1 MISQN
6 LRGIGIYGPA
16 ASTPGNAS
24 EILVVDNLIG
34 TDSTG
39 LRGFG
44 NAFEGIRIDNSADNT
59 IQGNAAGSQVIW
71 GNQVGVALIGIQAAG
86 NLLDGNL
93 IGSDN
98 TGKNDLGNKNEGVLI
113 EGAYNNT
120 IGGTTA
126 AALNLISANH
136 WGVRLDGKS
145 AKDNLVEGNLIGTD
159 ITGKAPLGNEVNGV
173 IVSNNAFSNT
183 IGGTVSGAGNTIAF
197 NVLAGVS
204 VQSGTGDS
212 ILSNSIY
219 SNDQLGIVLVTPSP
233 APGPNDLQTAP
244 VLTSAVGGGTS
255 SGIQGTLA
263 SIANTPF
270 LIQFFT
276 SLIPDP
282 SGFGQGQ
289 TPIGSTTVTTNRQG
303 NAAISFAP
311 SSSLPANIWV
321 TATATNTLTGDTSEF
336 SNALSALP
344 ISMQFLT
351 AAVSVDVSAGSALID
366 VHRSGNPKAI
376 VSVNYATSNG
386 TAVAGQDYTAASGT
400 LTFQPGEFDKTFSI
414 TLLPNPSQAA
424 TSVTVNLALN
434 QPTGGSTLGSPSTAV
449 LTINNNM
456 PPILQFLSSSY
467 TTYAGSSFT
476 IVSVTRGGGSRG
488 TAVQVHYA
496 TAGGSAVAGVD
507 YTPVS
512 GTLTFLANQ
521 TTATF
526 TVPILNGGVA
536 PVTSTV
542 GLVLSGPTAGA
553 QLGPISTATLT
564 IMAGSPY
571 NPGGQTDTVPP
582 QITGEQ
588 LVLGSTGIT
597 AVLFSFSQPLNP
609 SRVPDL
615 GNYGYYVDVA
625 GANGVFGTSADI
637 YVPLSSAQ
645 Y

>member
-336 SNALSALP
+336 SNALSALY
-344 ISMQFLT
+344 
-351 AAVSVDVSAGSALID
+351 
-366 VHRSGNPKAI
+366 RSRC
-376 VSVNYATSNG
+376 
-386 TAVAGQDYTAASGT
+386 
-400 LTFQPGEFDKTFSI
+400 
-414 TLLPNPSQAA
+414 
-424 TSVTVNLALN
+424 
-434 QPTGGSTLGSPSTAV
+434 
-449 LTINNNM
+449 
-456 PPILQFLSSSY
+456 SS
-467 TTYAGSSFT
+467 
-476 IVSVTRGGGSRG
+476 
-488 TAVQVHYA
+488 
-496 TAGGSAVAGVD
+496 
-507 YTPVS
+507 
-512 GTLTFLANQ
+512 
-521 TTATF
+521 
-526 TVPILNGGVA
+526 
-536 PVTSTV
+536 
-542 GLVLSGPTAGA
+542 
-553 QLGPISTATLT
+553 
-564 IMAGSPY
+564 
-571 NPGGQTDTVPP
+571 
-582 QITGEQ
+582 
-588 LVLGSTGIT
+588 
-597 AVLFSFSQPLNP
+597 
-609 SRVPDL
+609 
-615 GNYGYYVDVA
+615 
-625 GANGVFGTSADI
+625 
-637 YVPLSSAQ
+637 
-645 Y
+645 

>member
-1 MISQN
+1 M
-6 LRGIGIYGPA
+6 L
-16 ASTPGNAS
+16 
-24 EILVVDNLIG
+24 
-34 TDSTG
+34 
-39 LRGFG
+39 
-44 NAFEGIRIDNSADNT
+44 
-59 IQGNAAGSQVIW
+59 GS
-71 GNQVGVALIGIQAAG
+71 
-86 NLLDGNL
+86 LDGT
-93 IGSDN
+93 S
-98 TGKNDLGNKNEGVLI
+98 
-113 EGAYNNT
+113 
-120 IGGTTA
+120 TTA
-126 AALNLISANH
+126 TATA
-136 WGVRLDGKS
+136 
-145 AKDNLVEGNLIGTD
+145 NLVEGNLIGTD

-173 IVSNNAFSNT
+173 IVRDNASANT

-204 VQSGTGDS
+204 VASGTGNS

-219 SNDQLGIVLVTPSP
+219 SNGQLGIVLVTPSLS
-233 APGPNDLQTAP
+233 PGPNNLQTAP

-289 TPIGSTTVTTNRQG
+289 TPIGSTTVTTNGQG
-303 NAAISFAP
+303 NVAISFAP
-311 SSSLPANIWV
+311 SISLPANIWV
-321 TATATNTLTGDTSEF
+321 TTTATNTLTGDTSEF

-351 AAVSVDVSAGSALID
+351 AAMSVDVSAGSAL
-366 VHRSGNPKAI
+366 VHVERAGNLNAI
-376 VSVNYATSNG
+376 VAVNYATSNG

-400 LTFQPGEFDKTFSI
+400 LTFQAGESDKTFSI
-414 TLLPNPSQAA
+414 TVLPNPSQAA
-424 TSVTVNLALN
+424 TSVTVNLALS

-467 TTYAGSSFT
+467 TTSTSSSSST
-476 IVSVTRGGGSRG
+476 VTVTRGGGSRS
-488 TAVQVHYA
+488 TTVQVQYA

-512 GTLTFLANQ
+512 GTLTFQANQ

-526 TVPILNGGVA
+526 TVPILHGGVGT
-536 PVTSTV
+536 VTKTV

-564 IMAGSPY
+564 IRAASSPY
-571 NPGGQTDTVPP
+571 NPVGPTNTIPP

-588 LVLGSTGIT
+588 LVLGPGGIT

-625 GANGVFGTSADI
+625 GPKGAFRTSGDSYIPLSAAQYNAATSTVTVIPSTPLPLNHFERITIDGLANPLLGRGLINTSGVLLSGLSNGVPGSPFIATFGVGSSLAYNDSTGKTVQLSLTGGGMIEMFRTPVGDAQSVSLVGT
-637 YVPLSSAQ
+637 VPRRAC
-645 Y
+645 